1 MLGEIST
8 NEVFSRLSHKQ
19 KFNLLDV
26 RTKNEF
32 DRAHL
37 NGAILLPLDE
47 ITLEALDQIGL
58 DQAKK
63 DEEIIVYCLSGPRG
77 DDAVKILKK
86 LGYTNIK
93 NMTGGLLT
101 WRAQGYGLIV

>member
-1 MLGEIST
+1 MQGEVTT
-8 NEVFSRLSHKQ
+8 NEIFSRLNHGQ

-37 NGAILLPLDE
+37 TGAILLPLDE
-47 ITLEALDQIGL
+47 ITPKALEQVGFGE
-58 DQAKK
+58 AKK

-77 DDAVKILKK
+77 DDAVRILKN
-86 LGYTNIK
+86 LGYLNMK

-101 WRAQGYGLIV
+101 WRAQGYDFIV